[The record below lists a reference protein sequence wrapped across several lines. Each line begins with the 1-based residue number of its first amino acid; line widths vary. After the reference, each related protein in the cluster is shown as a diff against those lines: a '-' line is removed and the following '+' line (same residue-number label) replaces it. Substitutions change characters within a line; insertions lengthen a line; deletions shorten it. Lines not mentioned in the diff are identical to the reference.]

1 MDLFSFIL
9 VVLPLYPKTIDGFIS
24 RGNLVPLDI
33 VVGTIVSAIKSSPKD
48 YIIIDGYPRS
58 VEQMTTLDDVL
69 RDERDIELK
78 GVIEVEVS
86 EQTAKDRVLGR
97 ARGADD
103 NEEVFYNRMKVYTE
117 PLASIKG
124 FYTRNDLLYTISGEA
139 SIEEIVANMTKLIN
153 DLK

>member
-1 MDLFSFIL
+1 
-9 VVLPLYPKTIDGFIS
+9 
-24 RGNLVPLDI
+24 
-33 VVGTIVSAIKSSPKD
+33 
-48 YIIIDGYPRS
+48 
-58 VEQMTTLDDVL
+58 MTTLDDVL
-69 RDERDIELK
+69 RDEREIELK

-117 PLASIKG
+117 PLTSIKD